1 MSRFQGRFQ
10 FEAFKAEIASDRNKV
25 RRIVG
30 GWLAKSGR
38 RYYNLGLFK
47 IDLLVEFENELS
59 KLTDAA
65 LHEYIEDVKKAL
77 A

>member
-1 MSRFQGRFQ
+1 MSRFQDRFDFGSLAADLQ
-10 FEAFKAEIASDRNKV
+10 SDRNKV

-30 GWLAKSGR
+30 GWLVKTGR

-59 KLTDAA
+59 KLSDAQ
-65 LHEYIEDVKKAL
+65 LHEYIEDVKKQL

>member
-59 KLTDAA
+59 KLSDAT